1 MKLKEYNPC
10 GDLTGR
16 EREICNAAL
25 TSYFDLPFVQV
36 MRNIVLAEISSLKLD
51 ENFSN
56 VQKII
61 DWANYNF
68 SEVERRA
75 SINFNST
82 EFETLTPLQI
92 GLFKYFLHVLYE
104 NRYNI
109 SYNRLLNF
117 CDEENIIVTDEVER
131 ILNRAAQECDYFTSF
146 KVLTE
151 NFKWTLT
158 GGRN

>member
-1 MKLKEYNPC
+1 MKLKEYNNC

-16 EREICNAAL
+16 ERELCNAAL
-25 TSYFDLPFVQV
+25 TNYVT
-36 MRNIVLAEISSLKLD
+36 LAEISSLHLD

-56 VQKII
+56 AQKII
-61 DWANYNF
+61 DWSNYNLN
-68 SEVERRA
+68 EIERRA

-92 GLFKYFLHVLYE
+92 GLFKYFLHLLYE

-109 SYNRLLNF
+109 SYNRLVNF
-117 CDEENIIVTDEVER
+117 CDEEKIVVTDDVER
-131 ILNRAAQECDYFTSF
+131 LLDRAAQECDYFTSF
-146 KVLTE
+146 MVLTE
-151 NFKWTLT
+151 NFRWTLT

>member
-16 EREICNAAL
+16 ERELCNAAL
-25 TSYFDLPFVQV
+25 KNYFDLPFVQV
-36 MRNIVLAEISSLKLD
+36 MRNVTLAEISSLQLD

-56 VQKII
+56 AQKII
-61 DWANYNF
+61 DWSNYNLN
-68 SEVERRA
+68 EIERRA

-92 GLFKYFLHVLYE
+92 GLFKYFIHLLYE

-109 SYNRLLNF
+109 SYNRLANF
-117 CDEENIIVTDEVER
+117 CDEEKIVVTDDVER
-131 ILNRAAQECDYFTSF
+131 LLDRAAQECDYFKSCM
-146 KVLTE
+146 VLTE
-151 NFKWTLT
+151 NFRWTLT

>member
-36 MRNIVLAEISSLKLD
+36 MRNIVLAEISSLQLD

-56 VQKII
+56 AQKIL
-61 DWANYNF
+61 DWSDYNLN
-68 SEVERRA
+68 EIERRA

-82 EFETLTPLQI
+82 EFETLTPFQI
-92 GLFKYFLHVLYE
+92 GLFKYFLHLLYE

-109 SYNRLLNF
+109 FYNRLLKF
-117 CDEENIIVTDEVER
+117 CDEEKIIVDDSVEKM
-131 ILNRAAQECDYFTSF
+131 LDRAAQDCDYFTSF
-146 KVLTE
+146 NVFTE
-151 NFKWTLT
+151 NFRWTLT